1 MHSNNNSNRTT
12 IMLKLSGASLNHNDS
27 DNIISFEILNEI
39 AQQIKVLINHFNV
52 AIVLGGGNIW
62 RGSIA
67 SKVNMPRD
75 QADYMGMLAT
85 IINSIAFESILKNI
99 NIDAKV
105 FSKIEM
111 EKICDTYYL
120 RNVKD
125 YLNKGGVAILA
136 AGTGMPYFSTDTGSA
151 ITAIEIG
158 AKFILMGKNN
168 VDGVYSCDPLE
179 NPNAEFYK
187 TLTYDDVISKNLR
200 VMDTTA
206 IALCKEYKTK
216 IIVFNINEKNSI
228 IDTLNRKSKFTIIE

>member
-1 MHSNNNSNRTT
+1 MDSSSNNKTT
-12 IMLKLSGASLNHNDS
+12 IMLKLSGASLNHDDN
-27 DNIISFEILNEI
+27 DNIISFEILNDI
-39 AQQIKVLINHFNV
+39 AQQVKLLSQHFNV

-62 RGSIA
+62 RGAIA

-99 NIDAKV
+99 GIDAKV

-120 RNVKD
+120 RNVKN
-125 YLNKGGVAILA
+125 YLANGGVAILA
-136 AGTGMPYFSTDTGSA
+136 GGTGMPYFSTDTGSA
-151 ITAIEIG
+151 ITAIEIN

-168 VDGVYSCDPLE
+168 VDGVYSNDPMID
-179 NPNAEFYK
+179 PNAIFYTK
-187 TLTYDDVISKNLR
+187 LTYDEVISKNLR

-228 IDTLNRKSKFTIIE
+228 INTLNKKTKFSIIE

>member
-1 MHSNNNSNRTT
+1 MMHSNNKTT
-12 IMLKLSGASLNHNDS
+12 IMLKLSGASLNHDDTN
-27 DNIISFEILNEI
+27 NIISFEILNNI
-39 AQQIKVLINHFNV
+39 AQQVKTLSEHFNV

-67 SKVNMPRD
+67 DKVNMPRE

-99 NIDAKV
+99 GVDAKV

-120 RNVKD
+120 RNVKS
-125 YLNKGGVAILA
+125 YLNSGGVAILA

-151 ITAIEIG
+151 ITAIEIN

-168 VDGVYSCDPLE
+168 VDGVYSCDPMK
-179 NPNAEFYK
+179 NPNAIFYQK
-187 TLTYDDVISKNLR
+187 LNYDEVISKNLR
-200 VMDTTA
+200 VMDATA

-228 IDTLNRKSKFTIIE
+228 VDTLNRKTKFTIIE